1 MKGHKDAFVNL
12 VTFSY
17 EDIPELI
24 SLSASV
30 GWDYDEYEIRTIMKS
45 GKIYGH
51 KNEKGEVV
59 SSAAIIPYDTSLA
72 SIGMVIVHEEYRGMG
87 LGKIVTQACVD
98 TVSKDV
104 TIMLIATEQGKP
116 LYEKMGFTAVDCVH
130 KYLCDYYIPIHS
142 INKMDIEIN
151 TFSQQDLT
159 QIIKL
164 DEKAVGAERRK
175 FLVNRIE
182 QAKECLTVKDRNGTI
197 IGYGLSIS
205 GPINLILGPI
215 VAPNFEIASLLIDE
229 LARNHQG
236 RLRIDVPSGHEEF
249 MLFLE
254 KRGFRKVN
262 QPPIMI
268 MNSKQLPQ
276 RNGTLYGIA
285 AQVFG

>member
-1 MKGHKDAFVNL
+1 MGMKGTSVNL
-12 VTFSY
+12 VTFGY

-24 SLSASV
+24 LLSASV
-30 GWDYDEYEIRTIMKS
+30 GWDYDEHEIRTMMKS

-51 KNEKGEVV
+51 KNEEGKVV

-72 SIGMVIVHEEYRGMG
+72 SIGMVIVHEEYRRMG
-87 LGKIVTQACVD
+87 LGKIVTRACIN
-98 TVSKDV
+98 TVSKD
-104 TIMLIATEQGKP
+104 TAIMLIATEQGKP
-116 LYEKMGFTAVDCVH
+116 LYEKMGFSVVDCVH
-130 KYLCDYYIPIHS
+130 KYLCDHYIPVRS

-151 TFSQQDLT
+151 TFSQEDVT
-159 QIIKL
+159 QMIKL
-164 DEKAVGAERRK
+164 DEKAVGAKRSK

-182 QAKECLTVKDRNGTI
+182 QAKECLVVKDSNGTI
-197 IGYGLSIS
+197 IGYGLSIL

-254 KRGFRKVN
+254 QRGFYKVS

-268 MNSKQLPQ
+268 MNAKQLPR